1 MDLQYLLLL
10 QHLREDVLG
19 GAFNSLALQIS
30 DLSNGIFI
38 WLYAC
43 IFFWALDKKTGSLL
57 FLNVGLGR
65 FLMQTLKLTFCVYRP
80 WIRSEAILPIEYP
93 SGYSFPSGHSV
104 TGTANFGTLARQ
116 YYKKYRP
123 LAVFLLFCAA
133 LTLFS
138 RNFIGAHTPQDVA
151 VGGAMCMLVV
161 IFASRLWEWI
171 DADPR
176 REMLIPIAGVILS
189 ALFLAYISLKSYPMD
204 YVDGKLVVD
213 PNSMVKDGFKD
224 VGRFFGLTVGW
235 FLERRFVR
243 FSMDVSPA
251 QKGLRV
257 AAGVL
262 VLILWEKTVIPAA
275 VSVIGS
281 NWGYF
286 FMMGSELIVLL
297 ALYPWLF
304 QKWERSAKEPARA
317 AA

>member
-19 GAFNSLALQIS
+19 GAFNDFALQIS
-30 DLSNGIFI
+30 DLSYGIFI

-80 WIRSEAILPIEYP
+80 WIRSTEILPIEYP

-104 TGTANFGTLARQ
+104 TSTANFGTLARQ
-116 YYKKYRP
+116 YYKKCRP

-133 LTLFS
+133 LTIFS

-151 VGGAMCMLVV
+151 VGGVMCMLVV
-161 IFASRLWEWI
+161 IFASRLWEWV

-176 REMLIPIAGVILS
+176 REVLIPVAG
-189 ALFLAYISLKSYPMD
+189 
-204 YVDGKLVVD
+204 
-213 PNSMVKDGFKD
+213 
-224 VGRFFGLTVGW
+224 
-235 FLERRFVR
+235 
-243 FSMDVSPA
+243 
-251 QKGLRV
+251 
-257 AAGVL
+257 GVL

-275 VSVIGS
+275 VHAIGS

-286 FMMGSELIVLL
+286 FMMGSEFIVLL
-297 ALYPWLF
+297 AVYPWLF
-304 QKWERSAKEPARA
+304 QKWERSAKQPLRTA
-317 AA
+317 A

>member
-19 GAFNSLALQIS
+19 GAFNDFALQIS
-30 DLSNGIFI
+30 DLSYGIFI

-43 IFFWALDKKTGSLL
+43 VFFWAVNKRTGSFM
-57 FLNVGLGR
+57 FLNVGTAR
-65 FLMQTLKLTFCVYRP
+65 FLMQSLKLTFCVYRP
-80 WIRSEAILPIEYP
+80 WIRSSEILPIEYP

-104 TGTANFGTLARQ
+104 TSTANFGTLARQ
-116 YYKKYRP
+116 NKQHKP
-123 LAVFLLFCAA
+123 LAAFLLFMAA
-133 LTLFS
+133 LTIFS

-151 VGGAMCMLVV
+151 VGGTLGILVV

-176 REMLIPIAGVILS
+176 REVIIPIAGAVLS
-189 ALFLAYISLKSYPMD
+189 ALFLAYITLKSYPMD
-204 YVDGKLVVD
+204 YADGKLIVD

-243 FSMDVSPA
+243 FTMDVSA
-251 QKGLRV
+251 RQKALRCCCG
-257 AAGVL
+257 AL
-262 VLILWEKTVIPAA
+262 LLILYEKTVIPAA
-275 VSVIGS
+275 VHAIGS

-297 ALYPWLF
+297 AVYPWVF
-304 QKWERSAKEPARA
+304 QKLEGSAKEPLHTA
-317 AA
+317 A